1 MSTAWFLGGWCT
13 RALIGLSFT
22 SCPFGAPA
30 IVSSGRILP
39 TQRGE
44 SSAVDTEAWL
54 CCSLLWDEVTVCK
67 HNTVFHSYS
76 RALDLIPGDSGIL
89 ITHSWYGQA
98 ILMNNKLPLTLYHPF
113 LSFWQLC
120 SWAREGFAFVVVVV
134 FSFPGGKL
142 CVWLSIHFWGQRNA
156 FSVWVTWL
164 EVING
169 CRD

>member
-1 MSTAWFLGGWCT
+1 MDLIYIYIYMKSKNANCFYGMFFLPLSSKLVNSLGWCT

-22 SCPFGAPA
+22 SCPFGAPG

-76 RALDLIPGDSGIL
+76 RALDLIP
-89 ITHSWYGQA
+89 W
-98 ILMNNKLPLTLYHPF
+98 
-113 LSFWQLC
+113 
-120 SWAREGFAFVVVVV
+120 
-134 FSFPGGKL
+134 
-142 CVWLSIHFWGQRNA
+142 
-156 FSVWVTWL
+156 
-164 EVING
+164 
-169 CRD
+169 